1 MKNLIKSLSFFSWIR
16 KFILIIDWL
25 VWECHIVKNGIA
37 MYDVA
42 DNLYE
47 LGAEIRAGR
56 HEPNGVFRR
65 FGMKTE
71 GNVTGQ

>member
-1 MKNLIKSLSFFSWIR
+1 
-16 KFILIIDWL
+16 
-25 VWECHIVKNGIA
+25 

-71 GNVTGQ
+71 GNVTGR